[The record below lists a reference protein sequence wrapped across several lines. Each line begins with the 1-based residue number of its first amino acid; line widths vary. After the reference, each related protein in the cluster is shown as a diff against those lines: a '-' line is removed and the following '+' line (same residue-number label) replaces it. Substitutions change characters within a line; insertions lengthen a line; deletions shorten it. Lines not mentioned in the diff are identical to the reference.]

1 MRVAFYA
8 PLKPPDSPVPSG
20 DRRIARLLIKALE
33 LGGHEVELLS
43 RFRAFEGGGDAV
55 RMGRLGV
62 IGRKLAARCIR
73 RIEAMPAERR
83 PQAVFTYHVYDKA
96 PDWIGP
102 MVAQALGIPY
112 LISEASLNPAR
123 AEGAMAIG
131 HKAAK
136 AAVAAADI
144 ILELKSS
151 DRKGVEPALKPGA
164 AIWDLPPFIDVAALE
179 PRPGGE
185 GRAGDTTATFKQ
197 ALARAHGLERARPW
211 LLTVAMMRAGYK
223 LESYRVLAKAL
234 AALGERPWQL
244 LVAGDGTARASV
256 EDAFRSLGPQRV
268 RFLGLQHGESL
279 SQLYWASDI
288 FVWPAVNEP
297 LGMAI
302 LEAQAAAKPVIAGNH
317 GAVGE
322 IVSDGVTG
330 ILVPEGD
337 PVRFAEALESL
348 LDDPDRARAMG
359 LAAREKAHTNHGIAG
374 AARILDRALA
384 AGVEDRSD
392 QRQGND
398 GMDGTRNVAGPG
410 SHRTR
415 KREIT

>member
-102 MVAQALGIPY
+102 MVAQALRIPY
-112 LISEASLNPAR
+112 LICEASLNPAR
-123 AEGAMAIG
+123 AKGAMAIG

-136 AAVAAADI
+136 ATVAAADI

-197 ALARAHGLERARPW
+197 ALADLAVSVLEPIA
-211 LLTVAMMRAGYK
+211 TDMRR
-223 LESYRVLAKAL
+223 LN
-234 AALGERPWQL
+234 
-244 LVAGDGTARASV
+244 
-256 EDAFRSLGPQRV
+256 
-268 RFLGLQHGESL
+268 
-279 SQLYWASDI
+279 SDPGHI
-288 FVWPAVNEP
+288 
-297 LGMAI
+297 
-302 LEAQAAAKPVIAGNH
+302 
-317 GAVGE
+317 
-322 IVSDGVTG
+322 DGVLCDGAT
-330 ILVPEGD
+330 
-337 PVRFAEALESL
+337 
-348 LDDPDRARAMG
+348 RARAI
-359 LAAREKAHTNHGIAG
+359 AAP
-374 AARILDRALA
+374 IL
-384 AGVEDRSD
+384 
-392 QRQGND
+392 RQ
-398 GMDGTRNVAGPG
+398 V
-410 SHRTR
+410 
-415 KREIT
+415 KEIVGFVQD